1 MNSQV
6 IKKLNDY
13 YVICKTNNYKHNLAA
28 EEFDRLYN
36 YTTTPIIFITALT
49 TVFSAYN
56 TINTLE
62 YWISI
67 CVTILSGITSISHS
81 LATFF
86 EFNKKYTSH
95 YTTANSYITL
105 VRLLENECLNNYNSI
120 VNNDAEY
127 VQRLFN
133 KIINE
138 LNNIQK
144 NEPVLSY
151 TILNI
156 DCSSITYGT
165 GKICDILLVDINPIR
180 SSNFANPS
188 ILSPSILSPS
198 ILSPIPIRSLPIY
211 TGSNNADI

>member
-1 MNSQV
+1 MNNQV

-56 TINTLE
+56 TINTLQ
-62 YWISI
+62 YWISV
-67 CVTILSGITSISHS
+67 CVTVLSGVTSISHS

-95 YTTANSYITL
+95 YTTANSYMAL
-105 VRLLENECLNNYNSI
+105 VRLLENECLNNYTSI
-120 VNNDAEY
+120 ISNDAEY
-127 VQRLFN
+127 IQILFN

-144 NEPVLSY
+144 NESVLSVKII
-151 TILNI
+151 TMDCGSIL
-156 DCSSITYGT
+156 YGT
-165 GKICDILLVDINPIR
+165 GKISDVLLDDIFHIRPRRPSNPIR
-180 SSNFANPS
+180 SNIPISFNPS
-188 ILSPSILSPS
+188 
-198 ILSPIPIRSLPIY
+198 PIY
-211 TGSNNADI
+211 TGLNTAFETNDTNV